1 METAF
6 DPNYIE
12 ARETLRDAGAAL
24 GPHSN
29 AVILVGAQAVY
40 VHTESADES
49 FAVAP
54 FTYDADIA
62 LDPELLEDRPALVAA
77 MSRAGFRLH
86 NPPGLYKRD
95 SGGQID
101 LRVPKA
107 VGGPGRRGARLGGH
121 GHEAARQVHGLE
133 GVLVSHTRRR
143 IGSLVAG
150 AERSCILK
158 VAGPAALLVS
168 KVHKL
173 GERLEEPEHRQP
185 QLPKDAFDIYRLLRA
200 IGTAELAEE
209 FRLLQAHGTS
219 SRVTSHALSKFQDLF
234 GARSDRG
241 PELLVSHV
249 GPLEDPAFIVES
261 SVALSQDLL
270 EAIAP

>member
-1 METAF
+1 METSF

-12 ARETLRDAGAAL
+12 ARETLLDAVEAL
-24 GPHSN
+24 EPHSN

-40 VHTESADES
+40 VHTESEDES

-62 LDPELLEDRPALVAA
+62 LDPGLLEDSPVLIAA
-77 MSRAGFRLH
+77 MNRAGFQLH
-86 NPPGLYKRD
+86 DPPGLYRRD
-95 SGGQID
+95 SGAQVD
-101 LRVPKA
+101 LLVPKA
-107 VGGPGRRGARLGGH
+107 VGGPGRRGARLGVH
-121 GHEAARQVHGLE
+121 GTEAARQAHGLE

-143 IGSLVAG
+143 IGSLGAG
-150 AERSCILK
+150 AARSCILK

-173 GERLEEPEHRQP
+173 GERLEASAHRQR
-185 QLPKDAFDIYRLLRA
+185 QLSKDAFDIYRLLRA

-209 FRLLQAHGTS
+209 FRLLQAHEIS
-219 SRVTSHALSKFQDLF
+219 SRVTSQALSKFQNLF

-241 PELLVSHV
+241 PELLVSHI

-270 EAIAP
+270 EALAP